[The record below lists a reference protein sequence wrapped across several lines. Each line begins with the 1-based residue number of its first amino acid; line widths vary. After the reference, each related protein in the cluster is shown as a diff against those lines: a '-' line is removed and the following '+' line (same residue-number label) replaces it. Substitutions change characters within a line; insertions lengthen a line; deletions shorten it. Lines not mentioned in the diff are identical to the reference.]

1 MISRSVYKERNILQ
15 GKAFIRFYT
24 MLGDLFCAT
33 RVIHG
38 QLLDHLGASLE
49 ALGHFVVILA
59 QSGDHF

>member
-1 MISRSVYKERNILQ
+1 
-15 GKAFIRFYT
+15 